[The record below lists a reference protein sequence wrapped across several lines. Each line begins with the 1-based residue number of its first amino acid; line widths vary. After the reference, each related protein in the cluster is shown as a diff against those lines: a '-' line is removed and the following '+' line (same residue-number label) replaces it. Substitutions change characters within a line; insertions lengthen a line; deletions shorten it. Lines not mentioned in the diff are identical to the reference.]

1 MILCR
6 KSAHVVTLVDYF
18 EIEGE
23 TFIVSKYAPGG
34 DLCTYLNKHVKKNN
48 QLSEEQTQL
57 IMHQLAKGVRDIHKQ
72 GLVHKD
78 LKLLNVFI
86 QSDGDHPKIKIG
98 DFGLACKLEG
108 TEIAGK
114 KSGTL
119 AFMAPEVILGHPFDQ
134 KVDIW
139 ALGIILYSLL
149 TQEHPFGNNLSNHDL
164 KKKIAYEPFTTKDKA
179 LWNISSECKHL
190 LTMMLRKDKDNR
202 PSIESV
208 LAHSWF

>member
-1 MILCR
+1 MNLCR
-6 KSAHVVTLVDYF
+6 KSPHVVTLVDHF

-34 DLCTYLNKHVKKNN
+34 DLASYLNKRIKKNR
-48 QLSEEQTQL
+48 QFSEGLAQS
-57 IMHQLAKGVRDIHKQ
+57 IMLQIAKGVRDIHKQ
-72 GLVHKD
+72 GLIHKD

-98 DFGLACKLEG
+98 DFGLACRLVG
-108 TEIAGK
+108 TEITGK

-119 AFMAPEVILGHPFDQ
+119 AFMAPEVILGHPFNQ

-149 TQEHPFGNNLSNHDL
+149 TQEHPFGHSESNHAL
-164 KKKIAYEPFTTKDKA
+164 KRKIAFEPFTIKEKS
-179 LWNISSECKHL
+179 LWNVSSECKHL
-190 LTMMLRKDKDNR
+190 LTMLLRKDKENR

-208 LAHSWF
+208 LAHPWF